1 MLDAV
6 RAMTPQYVQ
15 LVQDSFKLV
24 EPAAD
29 TVASQ
34 FYARL
39 FELDPSL
46 RSLFTSDTKT
56 QRAQV
61 VRGVGF
67 AVRRLDDREALVP
80 VVEQLGRRFAAHGV
94 QPEHYAT
101 VARAL
106 IWSLERHLGHAFTPS
121 VRGAWVMMF
130 SVLSST
136 MQRAASAAAAPV
148 ALPAAA

>member
-1 MLDAV
+1 
-6 RAMTPQYVQ
+6 MTRQYVQ

-24 EPAAD
+24 EPIAD

-39 FELDPSL
+39 FELDPTL

-67 AVRRLDDREALVP
+67 AVRRLDDLEALVP
-80 VVEQLGRRFAAHGV
+80 VVEQLGRRFAARGV
-94 QPEHYAT
+94 QPEHYGT

-106 IWSLERHLGHAFTPS
+106 IWALERNLGDAFTPS
-121 VRGAWVMMF
+121 VRGAWVMMY
-130 SVLSST
+130 SILSST
-136 MQRAASAAAAPV
+136 MQRAAAATAPV
-148 ALPAAA
+148 ELPAAA

>member
-1 MLDAV
+1 
-6 RAMTPQYVQ
+6 MTPQHVQ

-24 EPAAD
+24 EPIAD

-39 FELDPSL
+39 FELDPAL
-46 RSLFTSDTKT
+46 RSLFSSDTKM

-61 VRGVGF
+61 VRGLGF
-67 AVRRLDDREALVP
+67 AVRRLDDLEALLP
-80 VVEQLGRRFAAHGV
+80 VVEQLGRRFAASGV

-106 IWSLERHLGHAFTPS
+106 IWSLERNLGDTFTPS
-121 VRGAWVMMF
+121 VRGAWVLVY

-136 MQRAASAAAAPV
+136 MQRAAASTAQE